1 MTKFALCDKIAEND
15 EKTVKK
21 GDVLGM
27 ENKMGNLIISGSG
40 KGWVEATAAKNWAVH
55 LIFAAMFVLGAVWL
69 LSMYNEADMEMLAR
83 QGETGMM
90 TFAVIM
96 FRIVPVVLFVLATF
110 LIIFQIAVNSAR
122 SKQYISVHENGIK
135 FLAETGTA
143 QPYKSFNP
151 TSVQLTYDKI
161 TSVEAQYKYFVI
173 VRVSGAMYS
182 VPVGNS
188 ASEIVS
194 VINVKS
200 K

>member
-1 MTKFALCDKIAEND
+1 LTRFAACDKIG
-15 EKTVKK
+15 KTIKNHEK
-21 GDVLGM
+21 GDVKM
-27 ENKMGNLIISGSG
+27 ETGNKLEKLIIRGDG

-96 FRIVPVVLFVLATF
+96 FRIVPVVLFVLAAF